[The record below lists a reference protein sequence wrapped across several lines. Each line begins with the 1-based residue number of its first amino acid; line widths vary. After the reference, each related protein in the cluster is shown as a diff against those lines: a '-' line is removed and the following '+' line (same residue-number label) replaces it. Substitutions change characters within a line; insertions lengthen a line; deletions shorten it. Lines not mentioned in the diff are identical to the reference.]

1 MTTMTIQVP
10 GKAKTKLSA
19 IVKEMGGE
27 IISISTD
34 KQAAKKAR
42 LLNQIKQGLEE
53 VCEGE
58 LASEVCE
65 EAQGYQ
71 IGEGGQDALRKE
83 EQEKGDTMEG
93 GEGDHRDEKRNR
105 DDECSW
111 KGDEPKVVYYCAAI
125 VVEAHWKSNP

>member
-53 VCEGE
+53 VKKIQEGKAKSYSMSD
-58 LASEVCE
+58 L
-65 EAQGYQ
+65 
-71 IGEGGQDALRKE
+71 L
-83 EQEKGDTMEG
+83 
-93 GEGDHRDEKRNR
+93 
-105 DDECSW
+105 DD
-111 KGDEPKVVYYCAAI
+111 K
-125 VVEAHWKSNP
+125 